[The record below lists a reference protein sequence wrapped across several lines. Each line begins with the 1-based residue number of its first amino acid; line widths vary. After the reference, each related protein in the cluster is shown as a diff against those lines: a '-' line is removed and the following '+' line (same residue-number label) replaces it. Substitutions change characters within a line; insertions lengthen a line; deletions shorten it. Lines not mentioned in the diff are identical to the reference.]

1 MKNRDSEPATKVD
14 DNTERAYRW
23 LSERLTPFDEE
34 IRDLRRLLD
43 EAEARGAAAEREA
56 CIAEAAEPLV
66 EADTARDA
74 QRVIVGRLVV
84 GKRRGN
90 HSPEASWDPSS
101 SSSPQPSGSSPGV
114 SSSPSSTPMTDRPD
128 NDPPEEGKSR

>member
-1 MKNRDSEPATKVD
+1 MKNRDSEPARSD
-14 DNTERAYRW
+14 AERARNWWYRTRTQ
-23 LSERLTPFDEE
+23 RLTADRATES
-34 IRDLRRLLD
+34 LAALLD
-43 EAEARGAAAEREA
+43 TIRAEAAAAEREA